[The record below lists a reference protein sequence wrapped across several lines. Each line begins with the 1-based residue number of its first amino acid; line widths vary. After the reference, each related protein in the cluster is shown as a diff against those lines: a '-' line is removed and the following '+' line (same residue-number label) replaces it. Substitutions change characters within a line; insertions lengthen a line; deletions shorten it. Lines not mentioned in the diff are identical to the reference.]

1 MYKLY
6 LREGT
11 EEVIIVTV
19 TLFMLA
25 ILWTSSKIGFL
36 YILDKSV

>member
-1 MYKLY
+1 MYKFY

-11 EEVIIVTV
+11 EEVVIVTV

-25 ILWTSSKIGFL
+25 VLLTSSKIGFC
-36 YILDKSV
+36 IF